1 MTSFSKHQG
10 PTGAISMAAVHSGGV
25 AKRCS
30 GEFDFVRHNHR
41 SSLMLLDAPESLEAD
56 VVRLKVRDG
65 SREPDLVK
73 SKINMDPAPQ
83 LPRQPGLGRR
93 AVTQVT

>member
-1 MTSFSKHQG
+1 
-10 PTGAISMAAVHSGGV
+10 MAAVHSGGV

-41 SSLMLLDAPESLEAD
+41 SSLVLLDTPESLERE

-65 SREPDLVK
+65 PREPDLVMNK
-73 SKINMDPAPQ
+73 VKMDPQPQ
-83 LPRQPGLGRR
+83 SQRQPGLGRR
-93 AVTQVT
+93 AVTQVSI